1 MKASKHYPL
10 IVSAALLLAGCS
22 LTGIPGQRQSEE
34 QDAVDKM
41 NMQDAADQ
49 AESILD
55 QTAQGI
61 KPPVEWGR
69 GPSSDPICTDWKN
82 DATGTGQV
90 TRRRH
95 VLTIVSEERRGS
107 FIGVVERNWK
117 KSGYRITSV
126 NSDPEFPAMFASTP
140 EGFKLMLT
148 IGHRGQAYVDVS
160 SPCVTESEVAD
171 PPPIPRDTPLPPN
184 PNDPEDP
191 TSDEPFGL
199 PYLKSDFWSATTPI
213 SSPTPSAAGS

>member
-1 MKASKHYPL
+1 MKIRLLASTL
-10 IVSAALLLAGCS
+10 ALLT
-22 LTGIPGQRQSEE
+22 LTSCGALP
-34 QDAVDKM
+34 DAISGKKEGLDM
-41 NMQDAADQ
+41 NMQQAADH
-49 AESILD
+49 ADALLSA
-55 QTAQGI
+55 TGAAI

-69 GPSSDPICTDWKN
+69 GPSSDPICTDFKN
-82 DATGTGQV
+82 DATGKGQI
-90 TRRRH
+90 TRRRQ
-95 VLTIVSEERRGS
+95 VLTIISAERRGS
-107 FIGVVERNWK
+107 FMGVVERSWK
-117 KSGYRITSV
+117 NSGYTITHV
-126 NSDPEFPAMFASTP
+126 RNHPENPAIFAATP
-140 EGFKLMLT
+140 DGFRLT
-148 IGHRGQAYVDVS
+148 LDIGYKGQAYLDVS